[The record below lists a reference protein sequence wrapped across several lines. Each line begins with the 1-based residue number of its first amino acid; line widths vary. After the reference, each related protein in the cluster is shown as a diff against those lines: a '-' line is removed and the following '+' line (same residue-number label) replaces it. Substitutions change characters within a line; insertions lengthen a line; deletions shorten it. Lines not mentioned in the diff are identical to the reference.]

1 MGCVAWMERPP
12 LAAAQSG
19 VALQQRRNADP
30 GLRDRETAVPP
41 SGLRPRYALALGDLV
56 RSMAG
61 HCSETAGSGVSLP
74 VMRSGTMA

>member
-19 VALQQRRNADP
+19 VALPQDETLIPDYGTAKRRSLHP
-30 GLRDRETAVPP
+30 GYV
-41 SGLRPRYALALGDLV
+41 SYALALGDLV
-56 RSMAG
+56 RSVAG
-61 HCSETAGSGVSLP
+61 HCSEMSGSGVSLP